1 MCFLSIRTLTAAH
14 VFFMRN
20 GFEMLGVHT
29 SAIPAKMIYLE
40 PERNFTNEYFVAIP
54 MSYSRFSF
62 IVDDAISCR

>member
-1 MCFLSIRTLTAAH
+1 
-14 VFFMRN
+14 MRN